1 MCRNERTKIKEEWV
15 SVTHGV
21 WDRSSVI
28 SCLHISVLCGPARLH
43 QFQATLFPTCSQL
56 LRSCTGSFPTS
67 PSMGIAWRT
76 SSKIAGLHPQS
87 LWFSRSGWGWGF
99 AFLKNSQVMLSQ
111 DHTLRTSYQLPSQS
125 TENACDECGSSFWNL
140 TYAEVP
146 QILWLHNS
154 QAYQSPLLLLTILSH
169 PGLANPVLH
178 PNLFCL
184 WHPIQMAPSV
194 GNVHYPSSPSW
205 DSSYAQLSR
214 HLISLSISF
223 TMVFLLQ
230 LSVHKNYAWFI
241 VVSYVVTSTL
251 LAQTNSSVDMYSV
264 KMLNLEKHLS
274 IYFHILYS

>member
-43 QFQATLFPTCSQL
+43 QFQATLFPTCSQSL
-56 LRSCTGSFPTS
+56 HSCSGSFPTS

-87 LWFSRSGWGWGF
+87 LWFSRSGWG
-99 AFLKNSQVMLSQ
+99 
-111 DHTLRTSYQLPSQS
+111 

-140 TYAEVP
+140 TYAKVP
-146 QILWLHNS
+146 RILWLHNS

-169 PGLANPVLH
+169 PGLANPFLH
-178 PNLFCL
+178 PNPFRL

-230 LSVHKNYAWFI
+230 LSVHKDYAWSI

-274 IYFHILYS
+274 ICFHILYS